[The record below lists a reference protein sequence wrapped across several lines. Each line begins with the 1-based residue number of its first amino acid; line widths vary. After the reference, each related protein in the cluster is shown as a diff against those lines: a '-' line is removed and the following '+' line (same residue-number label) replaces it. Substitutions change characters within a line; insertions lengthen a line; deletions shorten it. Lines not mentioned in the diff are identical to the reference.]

1 MWSAPTRVLVTTVS
15 QSEISTMALPITAA
29 TSTAPLLH
37 PTTRP
42 WFLLRNAS
50 TIIDWHSEHW
60 TEYRMHILKEVVMIA
75 QHRRF
80 CCREMGSWG
89 DPD

>member
-1 MWSAPTRVLVTTVS
+1 
-15 QSEISTMALPITAA
+15 MAVPITTT

-50 TIIDWHSEHW
+50 AIIDWHSEHW
-60 TEYRMHILKEVVMIA
+60 TEYSMHILKEVVMIA
-75 QHRRF
+75 QHRQLWYCYRISWIIPLPSHDRMHAYF
-80 CCREMGSWG
+80 CV
-89 DPD
+89 